1 MYGHDAN
8 LCVAVK
14 TCNSCK
20 EKVTTATSRG
30 QELGTCEFCGP
41 NEHIFKGV
49 DCREKF
55 CSWLFSEDNRGS
67 TAMAHNSKG
76 YDSQFLLQYL
86 IKEALVP
93 KVISKGLEL
102 MTLSFNNIRVL
113 DSYNFISRP
122 LAELP
127 ATFGITELA
136 KGYFPY
142 LFNTSENSNYVG
154 PWPDAY
160 FYGPALM
167 KPDRRN
173 TFYTWYNQQP
183 GKVFNMEE
191 ELLRY
196 CRSDVYV
203 LMAACLRYEEIFFNE
218 TGVWP
223 FNVAVTLP
231 AACMHAYKK
240 LDLKP
245 NTIALIPPGGYNR
258 REIQSNMALRW
269 LMYISESQGVNI
281 QHARNRG
288 EKKIGG
294 YKVDGYDQENNTVY
308 EFHVS
313 IHFLIKIFCLPNYC
327 AVPY

>member
-20 EKVTTATSRG
+20 ENVTTAMAGR
-30 QELGTCEFCGP
+30 QDLGSCEFCGQ
-41 NEHIFKGV
+41 NEQNFKGA

-55 CSWLFSEDNRGS
+55 CKWLFSEANRGS
-67 TAMAHNSKG
+67 TALAHNSKG
-76 YDSQFLLQYL
+76 YDSQFILQYL
-86 IKEALVP
+86 IKETLVP

-102 MTLSFNNIRVL
+102 MTLSYSQIKIL
-113 DSYNFISRP
+113 DSHNFIPMP
-122 LAELP
+122 LSEFPKAFGIAEL
-127 ATFGITELA
+127 E
-136 KGYFPY
+136 KGYFPHH
-142 LFNTSENSNYVG
+142 FNTSENANYIG
-154 PWPDAY
+154 QWPDAY

-167 KPDRRN
+167 KPDKRDA
-173 TFYTWYNQQP
+173 FYTWYSQQS
-183 GKVFNMEE
+183 GKVFNLEE

-196 CRSDVYV
+196 CQSDVYV
-203 LMAACLRYEEIFFNE
+203 LASCCLRYEEILFE
-218 TGVWP
+218 IAGVKP

-231 AACMHAYKK
+231 AACMHVFNKHH
-240 LDLKP
+240 LKP
-245 NTIALIPPGGYNR
+245 ETIALIPPGGYNR

-288 EKKIGG
+288 EKKIGE

-313 IHFLIKIFCLPNYC
+313 IYFF
-327 AVPY
+327 